1 MGMKDKISHGGSA
14 ITVTE
19 YEVRDIDEYGD
30 AQDVNHYGSKREAME
45 AANKSLATGSKAV
58 AVEKHISRRPAFL
71 FDEPDTFTT
80 IAVMGDK
87 AALDLWGWKPGES
100 TWLEN

>member
-1 MGMKDKISHGGSA
+1 MKDRITHGGSA

-30 AQDVNHYGSKREAME
+30 AQDVNHYENKREAID
-45 AANKSLATGSKAV
+45 AAKKALTAGTKAV

-71 FDEPDTFTT
+71 FAEPDTFTT

-87 AALDLWGWKPGES
+87 SALELWGWKPGDT
-100 TWLEN
+100 TWTE